1 MKCIAPMLAACLLIS
16 SGCGMDRPKRP
27 AVVEEPRRPS
37 NEMIPLKKVEPEPTE
52 PPKRAAAKHATPTPR
67 VPVFED
73 PRKIP
78 AGIQYVEMVRRFGPP
93 SMKVVDSPGRT
104 TFSYSKLKT
113 QVQVEVQNGKVVS
126 VASIN
131 TGF

>member
-1 MKCIAPMLAACLLIS
+1 MKSIAPILAACLLIL
-16 SGCGMDRPKRP
+16 SGCGLNSSKPSS
-27 AVVEEPRRPS
+27 VTEEVRHPS
-37 NEMIPLKKVEPEPTE
+37 NEMNPPKKVEPEHRE
-52 PPKRAAAKHATPTPR
+52 PSKSAAKRAPAKPSHR
-67 VPVFED
+67 KFED

-78 AGIQYVEMVRRFGPP
+78 AGITYSEMVRRFGPP
-93 SMKVVDSPGRT
+93 SMRLTDSPART

-126 VASIN
+126 ITAVN